1 MIVGQKILSPH
12 FYSKIWKYLGYKD
25 ISDMYG
31 LFYEKNPI
39 DKEIENG
46 FVLVNDRKDVDS
58 IINDLYL
65 PTLEIWSRDVLDSFI
80 KKKSGA

>member
-1 MIVGQKILSPH
+1 
-12 FYSKIWKYLGYKD
+12 
-25 ISDMYG
+25 MYG

-46 FVLVNDRKDVDS
+46 FGLVNDRKYVDS

-65 PTLEIWSRDVLDSFI
+65 PTLEI
-80 KKKSGA
+80 